1 MGHAFFL
8 MAEAVILRL
17 DSNTGM
23 ERIGIQSRD
32 RFKKA
37 KRPSAAHFFK
47 DQASNPNPNSSK
59 QHLNLWMERI
69 GLHYW
74 IGADWISVVER
85 NQTEL

>member
-1 MGHAFFL
+1 

-17 DSNTGM
+17 DSTTGV
-23 ERIGIQSRD
+23 ERIGLQSWD

-59 QHLNLWMERI
+59 QHLNSWTERI
-69 GLHYW
+69 GPYCW
-74 IGADWISVVER
+74 IGACLISVMEW
-85 NQTEL
+85 N